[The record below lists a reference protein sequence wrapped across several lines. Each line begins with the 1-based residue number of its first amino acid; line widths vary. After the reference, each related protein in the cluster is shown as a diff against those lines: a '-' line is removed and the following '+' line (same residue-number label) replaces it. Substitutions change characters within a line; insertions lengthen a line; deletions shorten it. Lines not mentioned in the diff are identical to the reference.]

1 MNLSIKE
8 EMFLFYND
16 LQEYQNSIEGKKL
29 DKAFKENSED
39 LTDLIEDYYTKRN
52 SEKLTYYNEQDLKSG
67 KEIDKYISD
76 LYREQN

>member
-1 MNLSIKE
+1 MNIKE

-16 LQEYQNSIEGKKL
+16 LVEYQNSIEGKKL
-29 DKAFKENSED
+29 DKAFKNKSGN
-39 LTDLIEDYYTKRN
+39 LTELIEDYYIKRN
-52 SEKLTYYNEQDLKSG
+52 SGELTYYNNEDLESG